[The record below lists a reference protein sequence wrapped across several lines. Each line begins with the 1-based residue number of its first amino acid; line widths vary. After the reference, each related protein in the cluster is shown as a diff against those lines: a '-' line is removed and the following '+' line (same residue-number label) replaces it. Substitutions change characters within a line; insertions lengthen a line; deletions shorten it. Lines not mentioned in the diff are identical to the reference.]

1 MTYTNHFP
9 FTPGVILLFFGSVHV
24 LDILSILQSF
34 TPLFCAYSV
43 LNYAL
48 ENNLV
53 VSGLIG
59 DLDSVGS
66 QKDAPYPVLFDQ
78 SQDTNDLEKSLN
90 AIKAK
95 YIICYGFLGGRI
107 DHSLASFNVISKSKQ
122 IAFLIGEKDICVVC
136 PKHLKLNLPIGT
148 RLALFPMDETLAK
161 SKGLKWDL
169 DGILLSPKGRI
180 STSNESI
187 EKHIEIWIDD
197 GLALAIFPR
206 NTLPTII
213 NQWPF

>member
-1 MTYTNHFP
+1 MTNSSHF
-9 FTPGVILLFFGSVHV
+9 TVTQGVNLIGGGLVNEQ
-24 LDILSILQSF
+24 DINDIRKSGKS
-34 TPLFCAYSV
+34 LFCADSG

-48 ENNLV
+48 KNNLL

-59 DLDSVGS
+59 DLDSVDS
-66 QKDAPYPVLFDQ
+66 QKDATYPVLFDQ
-78 SQDTNDLEKSLN
+78 SQDTNDLEKSLDVIN
-90 AIKAK
+90 AK
-95 YIICYGFLGGRI
+95 YIICYGFLGGRL
-107 DHSLASFNVISKSKQ
+107 DHSLASFNVISKTKQ
-122 IAFLIGEKDICVVC
+122 VVFLIGEEDVCVVC
-136 PKHLKLNLPIGT
+136 PKNLKLNLPIGT
-148 RLALFPMDETLAK
+148 RFALFPMDKTFAK
-161 SKGLKWDL
+161 SKGLMWNL
-169 DGILLSPKGRI
+169 DGILMSPNGRI

>member
-1 MTYTNHFP
+1 MTETNHFT
-9 FTPGVILLFFGSVHV
+9 FTQGVNLIGGGSVNEQ
-24 LDILSILQSF
+24 DINDIIKSDKN
-34 TPLFCAYSV
+34 LFCADSG

-59 DLDSVGS
+59 DLDSGGS
-66 QKDAPYPVLFDQ
+66 QKNAPYPVLFDQ

-95 YIICYGFLGGRI
+95 YIICYGFLGGRM

-122 IAFLIGEKDICVVC
+122 IAFLIGEEDICVAC

-148 RLALFPMDETLAK
+148 RFALFPMDETHAK
-161 SKGLKWDL
+161 SKGLKWNL
-169 DGILLSPKGRI
+169 DGIFLSPKGRI
-180 STSNESI
+180 STSNENV
-187 EKHIEIWIDD
+187 EEHIEIWIDD

-206 NTLPTII
+206 KILPKII